1 MSSRRSRASAK
12 AGQGICIS
20 LDNVDRYLH
29 LIFFYK
35 ANMVARVV
43 SQYYLPE
50 IRNNLED
57 FISVFNSYIKGILE
71 KKKGEGRKK
80 AGELMLSREDFER
93 CDIRL
98 SSEEIV
104 EVKEY
109 LKSSR
114 YLYAFKTSET
124 YRTVEGL
131 RKLATAADRLFRIK
145 IGDDF
150 LLAMID
156 VGSRDISSRQGA
168 KLVNEEFTSLASGE
182 LSYTAAYVLAASLVA
197 RHVPRGRAQLV
208 LIRGSYF
215 TSVPIDV
222 SWMRNRLTM
231 KFAGFYINL
240 VKSRSDLVDSVAS
253 ALLAAL
259 QTGDVAH
266 LYEIVRNMAQTRQLN
281 DSERKALQSLL
292 ADIS

>member
-1 MSSRRSRASAK
+1 MLSRRSK
-12 AGQGICIS
+12 AGQDICIS
-20 LDNVDRYLH
+20 LENIDRYLH

-35 ANMVARVV
+35 ANMVARVT

-57 FISVFNSYIKGILE
+57 FISVFNSYIKGMG
-71 KKKGEGRKK
+71 KRKREGRKT
-80 AGELMLSREDFER
+80 ADELTLSREDFEK
-93 CDIRL
+93 CDVRL
-98 SSEEIV
+98 SSKEIV

-109 LKSSR
+109 LKSSK

-131 RKLATAADRLFRIK
+131 RKLAAAADRLFRIK
-145 IGDDF
+145 IGDSF

-156 VGSRDISSRQGA
+156 VGSRDISSRQGV

-222 SWMRNRLTM
+222 SWMQNRLIM

-259 QTGDVAH
+259 HTGEVAY
-266 LYEIVRNMAQTRQLN
+266 LYEIVRNMAQTKRLN
-281 DSERKALQSLL
+281 DSERRALQSLL
-292 ADIS
+292 VDIS